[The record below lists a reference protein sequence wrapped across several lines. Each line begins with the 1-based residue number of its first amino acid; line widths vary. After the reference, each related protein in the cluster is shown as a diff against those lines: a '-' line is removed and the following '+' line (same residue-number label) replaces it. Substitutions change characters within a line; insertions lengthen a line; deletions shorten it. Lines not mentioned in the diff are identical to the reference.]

1 MSHFVSDIGY
11 TLIVQPVQQTNQK
24 GAEDMEFVELK
35 GQFPENNKIYCML
48 NLQRSQIE
56 FKLFTEHS
64 LSNFWSSM
72 PLPMLM
78 PSSLPNSFVQSYPPF
93 VAFHTL
99 QGLSGAVPLEVL
111 ETGTQPRGLPF
122 K

>member
-64 LSNFWSSM
+64 LSNF
-72 PLPMLM
+72 
-78 PSSLPNSFVQSYPPF
+78 
-93 VAFHTL
+93 
-99 QGLSGAVPLEVL
+99 
-111 ETGTQPRGLPF
+111 
-122 K
+122 